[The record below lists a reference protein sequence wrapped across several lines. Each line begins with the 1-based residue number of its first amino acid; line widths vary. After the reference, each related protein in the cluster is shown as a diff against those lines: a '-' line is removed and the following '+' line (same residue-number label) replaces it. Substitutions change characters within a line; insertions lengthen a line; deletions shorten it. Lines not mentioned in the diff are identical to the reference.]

1 MSIRERIW
9 IIAAATV
16 SLALAGCG
24 AAPIPDDEIAGMV
37 GSSTALAGG
46 DTAALS
52 IFAGGPPTSSAKG
65 FNVSTTI
72 DFPGIG
78 SLTYDY
84 AIDYLEDGSSVAD
97 PVSLPWDE
105 VTFDGSAHLVV
116 DLPNYEAD
124 RTLDVDFEVTGFDDD
139 PNDGRV
145 VVNGAS
151 TAAGTATWTNPTT
164 DATAGYTTDL
174 TKTWTDVKI
183 ADPTNPA
190 LPFYPISGTIA
201 VAGSIERHHEGPSGY
216 RNGRWSGTVTITFD
230 GDATASVD
238 VNGSSYQLNLVTG
251 EVIPGT

>member
-9 IIAAATV
+9 IIVVAMAA
-16 SLALAGCG
+16 LALAGCG
-24 AAPIPDDEIAGMV
+24 AAAIPDDEIAGMV
-37 GSSTALAGG
+37 GSSTAAMGG

-65 FNVSTTI
+65 FTVSHSITV
-72 DFPGIG
+72 PGVG

-84 AIDYLEDGSSVAD
+84 SIDYLEDGSPVAD
-97 PVSLPWDE
+97 PASLTWDE

-116 DLPNYEAD
+116 DLPTYDAD
-124 RTLDVDFEVTGFDDD
+124 RTLDVDFEVTDFHDD

-145 VVNGAS
+145 VVNGSS

-164 DATAGYTTDL
+164 DATAGYTMDL
-174 TKTWTDVKI
+174 TKTWTDVNI

-190 LPFYPISGTIA
+190 LPFYPTSGTI
-201 VAGSIERHHEGPSGY
+201 VITGSIERHHESPAGY
-216 RNGRWSGTVTITFD
+216 RNGSWSGTVTITFD

-238 VNGSSYQLNLVTG
+238 VNGSLYQLNLLTGVVTA
-251 EVIPGT
+251 GT